1 MGARPWLPWLRHWLD
16 WDAPSTWHLQAE
28 MLTEERQ
35 RSSELL
41 QLLEKKSLMCE
52 DCQGEEMPDCTVWRF
67 LKINHWVL
75 LWHTSKVYHLSL
87 ITSLVNRLCNWQYFP
102 KSPDTAAK
110 PIPSTPIH
118 KNSGLKV
125 RLKTQDL
132 AAQKQRLEANLL
144 LKEQELATAKEKR
157 LKGRGFFS
165 CDNLNGK
172 LSWRGVLLC
181 FNASKHKAC
190 RTWMKSV
197 QVHLGRHLYSAP
209 QFWGHLCQIQCDRRG
224 LFVDFTDPL
233 YFMMLCYNFFAL
245 RLWEVFFW
253 GGACFS

>member
-1 MGARPWLPWLRHWLD
+1 MHPRHDISRLRCWPKSAGGVVNSCSFWRRSPQCVRIARVKRCQI
-16 WDAPSTWHLQAE
+16 AQ
-28 MLTEERQ
+28 
-35 RSSELL
+35 
-41 QLLEKKSLMCE
+41 CE
-52 DCQGEEMPDCTVWRF
+52 DSWE
-67 LKINHWVL
+67 KNHWVL
-75 LWHTSKVYHLSL
+75 LWHTSKVSHLSL
-87 ITSLVNRLCNWQYFP
+87 IISLVNRLCNWQYFP
-102 KSPDTAAK
+102 KSPDTVAK

-144 LKEQELATAKEKR
+144 LKEKELATAKEKR
-157 LKGRGFFS
+157 LKGRGFLS
-165 CDNLNGK
+165 GDNLNGR

-181 FNASKHKAC
+181 FNASKQKAC
-190 RTWMKSV
+190 RTWMKIV

-233 YFMMLCYNFFAL
+233 YFMMLCYNYFAL
-245 RLWEVFFW
+245 RLWEVFFLR
-253 GGACFS
+253 GCLF